1 MPTREIYHYIP
12 YNIPTVEAC
21 CSQLQYSGSSCQTTK
36 STCQT
41 KYDKLVTRFDLLIE
55 GLAYTTRA
63 EDLADKLLRERMI
76 TKGCLEE
83 ACLPAVANSKR
94 IRQLICAVL
103 CQVKLNESNYD
114 TFVSVLGEFS
124 GLQDIVRLVEG
135 V

>member
-1 MPTREIYHYIP
+1 MTTEEKPP
-12 YNIPTVEAC
+12 AKQSKMEAC
-21 CSQLQYSGSSCQTTK
+21 RSQLHYSGSSCQTTK